1 MDLSLL
7 KQSLNIDE
15 NAKITVSKIR
25 DGYKIS
31 INQEKGVPPQTRT
44 AAFKYWCGE
53 NKKTFCYKCKQTI
66 PKNKLH
72 LHHIIYKSAGGKDIA
87 INLLPLCFNCH
98 TGNNGIHLGKW
109 KVEGLLKG
117 EHLELL
123 RKEHATSSKE
133 S

>member
-1 MDLSLL
+1 LDLQLL
-7 KQSLNIDE
+7 KQALNIDE

-44 AAFKYWCGE
+44 AAFNFWLAKG
-53 NKKTFCYKCKQTI
+53 KSFCYKCRIDT

-72 LHHIIYKSAGGKDIA
+72 LHHIIYKSSGGKDIA

-109 KVEGLLKG
+109 KIESIITG

-123 RKEHATSSKE
+123 RKEHAASSKE